1 MADPVFTA
9 VGVELIA
16 TALADAVRAV
26 LGAVR
31 GSGRRRAIER
41 LLKADPAVYAAVEQ
55 MVSQIEAE
63 DEADAAPAAE
73 SLHAFLR
80 SAECRRAL
88 IPLFYG
94 APLEQASLD
103 TVRAGFRVSL
113 AHPPPL
119 ATLGEQLF
127 DALAPAAERALQAAI
142 AGDELW
148 ALDATAQLRHRLLQE
163 ELANIE
169 RKISL
174 LAGDDAPTHEQ
185 IVDYC
190 HEYRRQVV
198 HRESTIVPPHLD
210 RKVRHALDELY
221 VPPHFN
227 HPATSEV
234 RGHEMPY
241 EWLVSDLDRVVVLGD
256 PGGGK
261 TTLTKRIAT
270 DVCAAPVED
279 LTQVPP
285 VAIGAILRDYGAEKQ
300 QPGWSLLRHIEA
312 TASSRY
318 QLSSPP
324 PGLFEYLLRNGLALV
339 LLDGL
344 DELLETARRREIS
357 DDVEAFAHLYPS
369 AAVLVTSRR
378 IGYYQAPLDTLRFE
392 AFELAPFDSAQVR
405 KYVASAFSLHCPAP
419 VQKDD
424 PLVNAFIAE
433 SATVPDLQGEP
444 SDARVDVHA
453 LQRAGLDPLEPAIG
467 DLREV
472 RADAV
477 RPPGSRS
484 RAETPDALSGAGRAA
499 AALHSPLDLHDR
511 GASGRRHRATACAQ
525 GNRVSARSHVRRPR

>member
-16 TALADAVRAV
+16 TALADAVRSV

-113 AHPPPL
+113 AHATGL
-119 ATLGEQLF
+119 SATLGEQLF

-285 VAIGAILRDYGAEKQ
+285 VAIRVILRDYGAEKQ

-405 KYVASAFSLHCPAP
+405 KYVASAFSLDRPAP

-433 SATVPDLQGEP
+433 SATVPDLQANPLMLGLMCTLYSGKGSIP
-444 SDARVDVHA
+444 SNRF
-453 LQRAGLDPLEPAIG
+453 G

-477 RPPGSRS
+477 RPLGSRS
-484 RAETPDALSGAGRAA
+484 RAETPDALSGAAQVA